1 MRNVHFILL
10 IYLLAGCLNEPDCI
24 VTGNNLVKIRFK
36 SDSKTLRETTFTK
49 ITVSGVAKDFYAA
62 TKTSSVQL
70 PVAPDKQDA
79 IFTFVF
85 EGRTETIQLAYTAT
99 PQVISPSC
107 GAITN
112 YSDLIVTES
121 SFDSLNVTFNRLI
134 INATNNIEIFLK

>member
-1 MRNVHFILL
+1 VKIVLFIILT
-10 IYLLAGCLNEPDCI
+10 ILLAGCLNEPDCI
-24 VTGNNLVKIRFK
+24 ATGNNLVKIRFK

-49 ITVSGVAKDFYAA
+49 ITVSGATKDFTPAA
-62 TKTSSVQL
+62 KTSLVEL

-107 GAITN
+107 GALTN
-112 YSDLIVTES
+112 YSDLTVTES
-121 SFDSLNVTFNRLI
+121 SFDSLNVTFNRLL
-134 INATNNIEIFLK
+134 INAPNNIEIFLK